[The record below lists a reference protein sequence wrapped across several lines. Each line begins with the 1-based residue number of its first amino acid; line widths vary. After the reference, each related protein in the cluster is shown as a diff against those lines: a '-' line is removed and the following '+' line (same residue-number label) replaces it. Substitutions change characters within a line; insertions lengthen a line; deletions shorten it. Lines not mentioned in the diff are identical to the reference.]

1 MENYLTYLYVLK
13 SDFPQ
18 ALKRE
23 FFSTADGTSELVPF
37 PFLHVAG
44 VKLSSFPFMLAST
57 FLLR

>member
-1 MENYLTYLYVLK
+1 VLK

-23 FFSTADGTSELVPF
+23 FFSTADGTSELAPF